1 MATTR
6 HHLDPRAWALPA
18 LLVGLW
24 ALSSHLGWVNPD
36 LLPSPLLVL
45 DTAYAH
51 WQSGELTT
59 GLQASLIRDLS
70 GFVTGSLVGFGLG
83 ALLGV
88 SRLAEHLVTPTFNTF
103 KQIAFFAW
111 IPLLSMWFGQ
121 GELAKIILIAMA
133 AFIPVTLNTF
143 EGIRS
148 VSRELGEVSQV
159 LALNRRQIW
168 LKLIL
173 PSAAPQIFTGL
184 TLALIYSWLATI
196 GAEYFLSA
204 GAGVTNPMLD
214 GREQFYMA
222 LVIYGMLVIALLG
235 ALFNALAVHLERR
248 AQRWR
253 SHL

>member
-6 HHLDPRAWALPA
+6 QPLDPRAWVLPA

-24 ALSSHLGWVNPD
+24 ALSCDMGWVGPD
-36 LLPSPLLVL
+36 LLPSPLRVL
-45 DTAYAH
+45 ETAYAH
-51 WQSGELTT
+51 GQSGELTT
-59 GLQASLIRDLS
+59 GLQASLIRYLS
-70 GFVTGSLVGFGLG
+70 GLVAGSLVGFGLG
-83 ALLGV
+83 ALLSV
-88 SRLAEHLVTPTFNTF
+88 SRLAEHVITPTFNTF

-111 IPLLSMWFGQ
+111 IPLLSMWCGQ

-133 AFIPVTLNTF
+133 AFIPVTLNTS

-148 VSRELGEVSQV
+148 VSRELTEVSQV
-159 LALNRRQIW
+159 LALNQRQIW
-168 LKLIL
+168 LTLIL

-204 GAGVTNPMLD
+204 SAGVTNPMLD
-214 GREQFYMA
+214 GREQFDMA
-222 LVIYGMLVIALLG
+222 LVIYGMVIIALLG
-235 ALFNALAVHLERR
+235 ALFNAIAVDLERR